1 MQEDR
6 KRKTVGGLVVKVGGS
21 LAPHIPTIV
30 PVLQNSPRPIL
41 IVPGGGLFADAVRSS
56 ACADDPDAAHWMACA
71 AMDQYGWLIAA
82 RGFRTTTRIAVPK
95 KTSVLLPYCA
105 LRRCDPL
112 PHSWDITSD
121 TIAAWV
127 AKTAGCDL
135 LVLKSVDGIESGG
148 DLLPC
153 IDHPVATETVDPGF
167 IPFVI
172 RHRIRTFVMNGTNKG
187 RLAGWLEG
195 KTVPGTRLGTTF

>member
-1 MQEDR
+1 MQGDNR
-6 KRKTVGGLVVKVGGS
+6 GKKTGGLVVKVGGS
-21 LAPHIPTIV
+21 LAPHIPAIV
-30 PVLQNSPRPIL
+30 PVLQDSPRPLL

-56 ACADDPDAAHWMACA
+56 ACANDADAAHWMACA

-82 RGFRTTTRIAVPK
+82 EGLGTTTRIAVPK
-95 KTSVLLPYCA
+95 TTTVLLLYGA
-105 LRRCDPL
+105 LRRRDPL
-112 PHSWDITSD
+112 PHSWDVTSD

-148 DLLPC
+148 ELLPC
-153 IDHPVATETVDPGF
+153 IDRAVITDTVDPCF
-167 IPFVI
+167 IPFVL
-172 RHRIRTFVMNGTNKG
+172 RHRIRTFVMNGSDAG